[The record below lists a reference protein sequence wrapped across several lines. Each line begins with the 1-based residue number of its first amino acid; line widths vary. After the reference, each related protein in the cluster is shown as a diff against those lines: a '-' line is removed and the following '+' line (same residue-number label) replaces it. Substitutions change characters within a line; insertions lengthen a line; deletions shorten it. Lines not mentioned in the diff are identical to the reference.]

1 MSDVVF
7 VFPLSCLL
15 YQDPG
20 GSVRQAE
27 IALLDRLS
35 SEHMFPCS
43 DDAIAVLCLLT
54 EHLELKLP
62 KEDPT
67 AWEAV
72 EQTFKLAHVWA
83 VSNVQSVGV

>member
-1 MSDVVF
+1 MSDVAFVSRLSSLVF
-7 VFPLSCLL
+7 
-15 YQDPG
+15 QDPG
-20 GSVRQAE
+20 GPIRQAE
-27 IALLDRLS
+27 VALLGRLS

-43 DDAIAVLCLLT
+43 DNAIAVLRLLT
-54 EHLELKLP
+54 EHLGLKLP

-83 VSNVQSVGV
+83 VNNVHSVGL